1 MGELLS
7 EIYNKPYVLLFYL
20 QIANIIVT
28 NIIVTNIIAT
38 IAETKALSFEVSLS
52 L

>member
-1 MGELLS
+1 MYCRELLS

-20 QIANIIVT
+20 QIANII
-28 NIIVTNIIAT
+28 AT